1 MVNNLFNE
9 EIRKFNRFYTRVLG
23 LVNQYSETS
32 LFSLL
37 ESQILYEIYSRDVCI
52 QNELCEFFSID
63 KGYMSRI
70 LNKFSNQGL
79 IMKKPYDQDKR
90 KVRLVITPKGKEQ
103 TKDLVDS
110 SNFYVNRMIKDIPT
124 SELNKLI
131 ASMKTI
137 EDILNKQVDISS
149 SKSRGGEKFE

>member
-1 MVNNLFNE
+1 MYNE

-32 LFSLL
+32 LFSILD
-37 ESQILYEIYSRDVCI
+37 SQILYEIYSRDVCL

-79 IMKKPYDQDKR
+79 IIKKQYDRDKR
-90 KVRLVITPKGKEQ
+90 KVQLVITEKGEEQ
-103 TKDLVDS
+103 TKTLIDS
-110 SNFYVNRMIKDIPT
+110 SNFYVNRMIKDLPA

-137 EDILNKQVDISS
+137 KDILNKQVDIGSS
-149 SKSRGGEKFE
+149 NSRGGEKFE

>member
-1 MVNNLFNE
+1 MCNE

-37 ESQILYEIYSRDVCI
+37 ESQILYEIYARDVCI
-52 QNELCEFFSID
+52 QNELCEYFSID

-70 LNKFSNQGL
+70 LNKFSAQEL
-79 IMKKPYDQDKR
+79 IVKRPYELDKR
-90 KVRLVITPKGKEQ
+90 KIQLVITEKGEEQ
-103 TKDLVDS
+103 TKTLIDS
-110 SNFYVNRMIKDIPT
+110 SNFYVNRMIKDIPA

-137 EDILNKQVDISS
+137 EEILNKQVDIQ
-149 SKSRGGEKFE
+149 